1 MKPYISLFNEK
12 KRKTSKSEKGKSFK
26 IGDKVLQNSSGIEGT
41 VIDKHKEYIPIKW
54 DGGSQTTQ
62 HSDSI
67 TKIDKKEK

>member
-12 KRKTSKSEKGKSFK
+12 KKKTSKKEKEKSFK
-26 IGDKVLQNSSGIEGT
+26 IGDKVIQNSSGIEGT
-41 VIDKHKEYIPIKW
+41 VIDKSKGYVPIKW